1 MRMIRTCVYNAPSSL
16 LPFAERRPNM
26 NRLTPIATALLAL
39 STAPAA
45 WSQAGLANDT
55 AAAITATTG
64 AASGTAAVG
73 AVQEVEIEGQ
83 VTKDFN
89 KGDVSLNKLSADL
102 HDVPQSVTV
111 LSKAL
116 LQSQGAASLSDAL
129 RNVPGV
135 TLGGAEGGQIG
146 NNINLNGFTARTD
159 IYLDGFRDRGQY
171 YRDTFALDAVEVLM
185 GPSSMLFGRGSTG
198 GVINQV
204 SKVPQVK
211 PVTEV
216 DASVTTNGMVRTT
229 ADVGRALDATSA
241 FRIAGMAQS
250 GRPTTR
256 DEMTNTDFGLAPSL
270 KLGIGTATEITLSAL
285 LQKNHDMPDYGFSP
299 LNGRPVN
306 VPGNNFYGYTDDRTN
321 QTVATFSGLVS
332 HHFGDDMT
340 LRNEIQSNRVH
351 VDARETASQSLGIP
365 GTGTGF
371 TNGFRPAVASDP
383 FDSLFVKLQSHDRV
397 IDDHSVFDQ
406 LDLSARLDTGPVHH
420 EVITGAE
427 IGQDTYSNQSYSRT
441 GSCQGVTMITGYVGC
456 ESLVAP
462 VYTDSPANVPD
473 VAGNLSTSRANS
485 YGAYLS
491 DTLSL
496 GPQFK
501 LVAGI
506 RRDWFDAQVA
516 NTIATATTPKSVAQD
531 VVYTSYRA
539 GGIWQPTLAQSYYVS
554 YSTSFDPSLEQ
565 LTNTTGATTP
575 LPPETNEAYEAGGKV
590 DLLGGNMSVN
600 GAVFQITQDNARSA
614 DASGNYTATGTI
626 RVRGARLGG
635 SGLLA
640 RGWKVFAGYAFIDST
655 IIDGVGVGTQGMVP
669 ANTPRNSA
677 TLWSTYEFMPHWDLG
692 GGAVYQSRRYAANT
706 DVVQVGG
713 YARWDGTLDYHQ
725 PKYDVRLNVFNLF
738 DRKYF
743 DALIPS
749 DGGRSVPGTG
759 RSAMLSFSYHV

>member
-1 MRMIRTCVYNAPSSL
+1 MH
-16 LPFAERRPNM
+16 M
-26 NRLTPIATALLAL
+26 NRLTPIAAALLAL
-39 STAPAA
+39 SAVPAA
-45 WSQAGLANDT
+45 WSQTAPTTSAAAAGST
-55 AAAITATTG
+55 AAATTETTNVG
-64 AASGTAAVG
+64 AAQ
-73 AVQEVEIEGQ
+73 AVQQVEIEGQ
-83 VTKDFN
+83 STKDFSKN
-89 KGDVSLNKLSADL
+89 EVSLNKLSADL
-102 HDVPQSVTV
+102 RDVPQSVTV

-116 LQSQGAASLSDAL
+116 LQSQGATSLSDAL

-204 SKVPQVK
+204 SKLPQLK
-211 PVTEV
+211 QVTEV
-216 DASVTTNGMVRTT
+216 DASATTTGMVRTT
-229 ADVGRALDATSA
+229 VDVDRAVDATSA
-241 FRIAGMAQS
+241 LRIAGMAQT
-250 GRPTTR
+250 GRPSTR
-256 DEMTNTDFGLAPSL
+256 DEMKNTDFGLAPSL
-270 KLGIGTATEITLSAL
+270 KLGIGTPTEITLSTL

-299 LNGRPVN
+299 WQGRPVN
-306 VPGNNFYGYTDDRTN
+306 APRDTFFGYTNDRTN
-321 QTVATFSGLVS
+321 QDVATFSALVS
-332 HHFGDDMT
+332 HRFGDDMT
-340 LRNEIQSNRVH
+340 LRNEVQSNHVH

-365 GTGTGF
+365 GTGAGF
-371 TNGFRPAVASDP
+371 TSGFRPGVASDP
-383 FDSLFVKLQSHDRV
+383 LDSLFVKLQGHDRV
-397 IDDHSVFDQ
+397 ITDHSVFDQ
-406 LDLSARLDTGPVHH
+406 LDLTARLDTGPVHH
-420 EVITGAE
+420 EVITGGE
-427 IGQDTYSNQSYSRT
+427 LGHDSYSNQSYSRT
-441 GSCQGVTMITGYVGC
+441 GTCQGVTMATGYVGC

-462 VYTDSPANVPD
+462 IYVESPANVPD
-473 VAGNLSTSRANS
+473 VAGNLSTSSAQS
-485 YGAYLS
+485 TGAYFS

-496 GPQFK
+496 GQFK
-501 LVAGI
+501 LVGGV
-506 RRDWFDAQVA
+506 RRDWFDASIA
-516 NTIATATTPKSVAQD
+516 NTITLPRTIVQD
-531 VVYTSYRA
+531 VAYTSYRA

-565 LTNTTGATTP
+565 LTNTTGTTTP
-575 LPPETNEAYEAGGKV
+575 LPPETNKAYEAGGKV
-590 DLLGGNMSVN
+590 DALDGKLSVN

-640 RGWKVFAGYAFIDST
+640 HGWKVFAGYAFIDAK

-692 GGAVYQSRRYAANT
+692 GGSVYMSRRYAANT

-725 PKYDVRLNVFNLF
+725 SKYDVRLNVFNLF

-759 RSAMLSFSYHV
+759 RSAMLSFSYHM

>member
-1 MRMIRTCVYNAPSSL
+1 
-16 LPFAERRPNM
+16 
-26 NRLTPIATALLAL
+26 
-39 STAPAA
+39 
-45 WSQAGLANDT
+45 
-55 AAAITATTG
+55 
-64 AASGTAAVG
+64 
-73 AVQEVEIEGQ
+73 
-83 VTKDFN
+83 
-89 KGDVSLNKLSADL
+89 
-102 HDVPQSVTV
+102 
-111 LSKAL
+111 
-116 LQSQGAASLSDAL
+116 
-129 RNVPGV
+129 
-135 TLGGAEGGQIG
+135 
-146 NNINLNGFTARTD
+146 
-159 IYLDGFRDRGQY
+159 
-171 YRDTFALDAVEVLM
+171 
-185 GPSSMLFGRGSTG
+185 MLFGRGSTG

-204 SKVPQVK
+204 SKLPQAR

-229 ADVGRALDATSA
+229 ADVGRAIDATSA

-256 DEMTNTDFGLAPSL
+256 DEMTNRDFGLAPSV
-270 KLGIGTATEITLSAL
+270 KLGMGTATEITLSAL

-306 VPGNNFYGYTDDRTN
+306 VPRNNFYGYTDDRTD
-321 QTVATFSGLVS
+321 QTVAAFSALVS
-332 HHFGDDMT
+332 HRFGDDMT
-340 LRNEIQSNRVH
+340 LRNQIQSNQVH

-365 GTGTGF
+365 GTGPGF
-371 TNGFRPAVASDP
+371 TNGFRPAAASDP

-420 EVITGAE
+420 DVITGAE

-441 GSCQGVTMITGYVGC
+441 GTCDGVTMIAGYVGC
-456 ESLVAP
+456 ESLIAP
-462 VYTDSPANVPD
+462 VYTGSPAGVPD
-473 VAGNLSTSRANS
+473 VKGNLSTSRANS
-485 YGAYLS
+485 YGAYLG

-506 RRDWFDAQVA
+506 RRDWFDARIA
-516 NTIATATTPKSVAQD
+516 NTIPTATTPQSVVQD
-531 VVYTSYRA
+531 VAYTSYRA
-539 GGIWQPTLAQSYYVS
+539 GGLWQPTLAQSYYVS

-565 LTNTTGATTP
+565 LTNTTGATAP

-590 DLLGGNMSVN
+590 DLLGGKMSVN
-600 GAVFQITQDNARSA
+600 GAVFQITQDNARAA

-640 RGWKVFAGYAFIDST
+640 RGWKVFAGYAFIDAK

-677 TLWSTYEFMPHWDLG
+677 TLWSTYEIVPHWDLG

-725 PKYDVRLNVFNLF
+725 PTYDVRLNVFNLF

-743 DALIPS
+743 DALIAS

-759 RSAMLSFSYHV
+759 RSAMLSFSCHL